1 MAAVTRGGDAY
12 VASPPDGV
20 RLFLVY
26 GLDAGAITERARTLE
41 QVALKRGRGDQVLR
55 LGSDELSADP
65 GRIADEAYAASLFGG
80 EPVISLRILDGR
92 HNVLGAVQPL
102 LDRPPEA
109 AWLIVEAGDL
119 PRTSALRTAFEA
131 SPAAAAILTGEVE
144 AGDLAAMIRSM
155 AEAADVIVQPD
166 AMELLANILGGDRL
180 ATRGE
185 IDKLLSYV
193 GAGGTARIEDVEAIV
208 GETAEVRNGQIID
221 AALLGGAEEVE
232 ANLVRLKAESASV
245 SGVASQ
251 AVRHLITLQ
260 GLRLGIDRGGN
271 PGQVVK
277 TARPPIFFKRQD
289 AVIAALRRWP
299 YPALARAR
307 VMLDEAVATSRR
319 QPSLEFAAVSDAL
332 QRIASMARRLQGR
345 SR

>member
-1 MAAVTRGGDAY
+1 
-12 VASPPDGV
+12 
-20 RLFLVY
+20 
-26 GLDAGAITERARTLE
+26 
-41 QVALKRGRGDQVLR
+41 
-55 LGSDELSADP
+55 
-65 GRIADEAYAASLFGG
+65 
-80 EPVISLRILDGR
+80 VISLRVLDGR
-92 HNVLGAVQPL
+92 HNVLGAMQPL
-102 LDRPPEA
+102 LERPPEA

-119 PRTSALRTAFEA
+119 PKTSALRSAFE
-131 SPAAAAILTGEVE
+131 SCPAAAAVLTGEVE
-144 AGDLAAMIRSM
+144 AGDLASMIRTM
-155 AEAADVIVQPD
+155 AESADVIVQPE

-193 GAGGTARIEDVEAIV
+193 GPGGAARVEDVEAIV

-289 AVIAALRRWP
+289 AAIAALRRWP

-319 QPSLEFAAVSDAL
+319 QPSLEFAVVSDAL
-332 QRIASMARRLQGR
+332 QRIASMARRLESR